1 MARLNLTLDD
11 EVSSALRKHAKREGK
26 PQAAVARELIRA
38 ALLAVEERAKRHKLA
53 RDYAS
58 GRADAQALLSEM
70 EPGELEIMDSEDD

>member
-1 MARLNLTLDD
+1 MQRLNLTLDE

-38 ALLAVEERAKRHKLA
+38 ALLALEEREKRRRLA
-53 RDYAS
+53 RDYVA

-70 EPGELEIMDSEDD
+70 EAAELESMGSEDE